1 MVNLTKSVLCI
12 YYFKTKQC
20 ILHRRQRN
28 NTRPLLSVTTALVSQ
43 VKHKCNNY
51 NTAYKD
57 LNEEGRRRMAA
68 GRINPKVLRCNECFF
83 QLDG

>member
-1 MVNLTKSVLCI
+1 MVTEHCLDHRCVNN
-12 YYFKTKQC
+12 KTA
-20 ILHRRQRN
+20 
-28 NTRPLLSVTTALVSQ
+28 ALVSQ

-68 GRINPKVLRCNECFF
+68 GRINPKVLRCNECFL

>member
-1 MVNLTKSVLCI
+1 MVNLTKSVLCT
-12 YYFKTKQC
+12 YCCKTNQC
-20 ILHRRQRN
+20 ILHRRRRN
-28 NTRPLLSVTTALVSQ
+28 NTRPLLSMTTALVRQ

-57 LNEEGRRRMAA
+57 LNEGGRRRIAA
-68 GRINPKVLRCNECFF
+68 GRITPKVPRCDEYFF